1 MRSTFMGLEANK
13 RGLFTQQSALYTTG
27 HNIANANTEGY
38 SRQRVNMSPTL
49 GYPGAGLNAPMTA
62 GYIGTGVKTDSVQ
75 RIRDEFIDRQYRQE
89 TNKLGYW
96 ESKASAINQMEDIMS
111 EPSEYGLDEAFRM
124 FWSALQDVGANPE
137 DTAARKAAVQRAIH
151 LADSFNYIDTQLKQI
166 QGNLGNEI
174 KVSVEQINSLL
185 QQIADLNRQIQAVEP
200 NGYVPN
206 DLYDKRDVLVD
217 ELNEYIPVSI
227 QRVPSGG
234 NASEVAEGSY
244 TITFKPVGKE
254 PIILVHGR
262 EFAQLSAL
270 GTKKVT
276 DPNDSNSTIPKT
288 IDGNDT
294 SNLLSHLKI
303 EWAGSWPNVP
313 TNGDGDPDFNQYN
326 PKEINLN
333 VNGKLPALNGDDINQ
348 FDFEPSK
355 GKLLSLIDSYGY
367 IGTTR
372 DVEGYYPQMIEQ
384 LDKLAEVFAS
394 AFNEQHRKGFTLE
407 PSKQG
412 TFLQGT
418 FFFLGEDEALANDY
432 PGKITAASIKV
443 NDKIIDNPSL
453 VAASTVQGEEGNGN
467 NALKLSNLHS
477 ESVANVKVI
486 VDNNGTIEIELSD
499 LEGATFQSFYQGL
512 IGQLGVD
519 GQKATL
525 LQKNTETIRL
535 TVENNRASMSSVSLD
550 EEMTD
555 MIRFQQAYNAN
566 ARMITVIDE
575 TLDKIINGMG
585 RVGL

>member
-75 RIRDEFIDRQYRQE
+75 RIRNEFIDRQYRQE

-124 FWSALQDVGANPE
+124 FWSALQDVSANPE

-185 QQIADLNRQIQAVEP
+185 QQIADLNKEIQAVEP

-206 DLYDKRDVLVD
+206 DLYDQRDLLVD
-217 ELNEYIPVSI
+217 QLSEYLPVSI
-227 QRVPSGG
+227 ERVPSGG
-234 NASEVAEGSY
+234 NASKVAEGSY
-244 TITFKPVGKE
+244 KITLNTNLK
-254 PIILVHGR
+254 
-262 EFAQLSAL
+262 
-270 GTKKVT
+270 
-276 DPNDSNSTIPKT
+276 
-288 IDGNDT
+288 DT
-294 SNLLSHLKI
+294 SGKPLEIVLVDGRNYVTLKAI
-303 EWAGSWPNVP
+303 DEENKEV
-313 TNGDGDPDFNQYN
+313 DGD
-326 PKEINLN
+326 
-333 VNGKLPALNGDDINQ
+333 VDDIGTNSYNLFDRLEIVDAKGTTLNNIQ
-348 FDFEPSK
+348 QDDFEEFK
-355 GKLLSLIDSYGY
+355 GKLLSLIESYGY
-367 IGTTR
+367 KDYTDGGNKK
-372 DVEGYYPQMIEQ
+372 GYYPEMLKN
-384 LDKLAEVFAS
+384 LDKLAE
-394 AFNEQHRKGFTLE
+394 AFVKSFNAVHVEGYNLHKDTNNTENKGV
-407 PSKQG
+407 K
-412 TFLQGT
+412 
-418 FFFLGEDEALANDY
+418 FFFEETGIT
-432 PGKITAASIKV
+432 ITAATIKV
-443 NDKIIDNPSL
+443 RDEIIAEPSL
-453 VAASTVQGEEGNGN
+453 IAASDAPNEEGNGKW
-467 NALKLSNLHS
+467 ARILANLQS
-477 ESVANVKVI
+477 MPI
-486 VDNNGTIEIELSD
+486 VDGGTVTGTSVTLPDSLGLD
-499 LEGATFQSFYQGL
+499 GATFQSFYQGL
-512 IGQLGVD
+512 ISQLGVD
-519 GQKATL
+519 GQKANL
-525 LQKNTETIRL
+525 LKTNTETIRL